1 MCKPFHGP
9 CVKEIRKL
17 CGVERSSF
25 PNHFFLRPIW
35 AMTAVTTKRGDLKSG
50 NEILGSR
57 SKIAMSCQQKSPCR
71 KRVVRRRSFQSV
83 AKGALKYRKP
93 DSKSSPIL
101 CKN

>member
-25 PNHFFLRPIW
+25 PNHFLFRPIW

-50 NEILGSR
+50 HEILRGQG
-57 SKIAMSCQQKSPCR
+57 KIAMDRQQKSPR
-71 KRVVRRRSFQSV
+71 LKRVVRWCPFQTV
-83 AKGALKYRKP
+83 AKGALKLGKP
-93 DSKSSPIL
+93 KAKSSPIL
-101 CKN
+101 